1 MQFPTEGRRRDSLF
15 LWPQKRAFSFL
26 FLLLLHLI
34 SLRLRRFSP
43 AYACQP
49 RSPPPSFARL
59 LGCLLAIQCFSLS
72 LSWKEAGGGK
82 RCMHKL
88 VVMPP
93 PSSAVRNGP
102 KKQAGEER
110 ERESRV
116 EESSSSPQKEEAE
129 EERRRR
135 RRRPHFSFP
144 ERPLPPRLQFLLTT
158 TEEEES
164 LFYAR
169 GRRFPTKKCCRLES
183 GDNIAAL
190 RGKMLPYSPLCS
202 PLSINLSAIFL
213 RITAQAKSGS
223 LRTEKAAD
231 VLSTRE
237 RSVY

>member
-72 LSWKEAGGGK
+72 WKEAGGGK

-110 ERESRV
+110 ERESSGRV
-116 EESSSSPQKEEAE
+116 IIISAERGSGGGGGGGGGDAGRTSHSQKG
-129 EERRRR
+129 
-135 RRRPHFSFP
+135 
-144 ERPLPPRLQFLLTT
+144 LFLLVFN
-158 TEEEES
+158 S
-164 LFYAR
+164 
-169 GRRFPTKKCCRLES
+169 S
-183 GDNIAAL
+183 
-190 RGKMLPYSPLCS
+190 
-202 PLSINLSAIFL
+202 
-213 RITAQAKSGS
+213 
-223 LRTEKAAD
+223 
-231 VLSTRE
+231 
-237 RSVY
+237 